1 VKKFILMLSTT
12 FALTGC
18 LMTREEIAD
27 EEQRKAVQQQV
38 SSLQKNTA
46 ETQNHYSE
54 VSDEIRELR
63 GRVETVEN
71 RQTGYVKE
79 REKLQS
85 SVEAQLAE
93 LGKKQATL
101 QEEMQKLNN
110 QISFL
115 TQELGKVAAAKAAAP
130 APAPVAKGSDK
141 KTDNYKLAEETFAK
155 KDFKQAI
162 LEYQKYRENFPNGK
176 RFANAT
182 YKIGL
187 SFKALGMRDEAKT
200 FFEEVQSKFP
210 DTALAKLAKEQMKS
224 K

>member
-71 RQTGYVKE
+71 RQTG
-79 REKLQS
+79 
-85 SVEAQLAE
+85 
-93 LGKKQATL
+93 
-101 QEEMQKLNN
+101 
-110 QISFL
+110 
-115 TQELGKVAAAKAAAP
+115 
-130 APAPVAKGSDK
+130 
-141 KTDNYKLAEETFAK
+141 
-155 KDFKQAI
+155 
-162 LEYQKYRENFPNGK
+162 
-176 RFANAT
+176 
-182 YKIGL
+182 
-187 SFKALGMRDEAKT
+187 
-200 FFEEVQSKFP
+200 
-210 DTALAKLAKEQMKS
+210 
-224 K
+224 